1 MPRAACSQQ
10 FAAWVRE
17 GRRRRVLTPCAAALL
32 MCRFGA
38 GNTFWSVN
46 IDDLAQKYNV
56 YAVDWRGCGA
66 STRERFTV
74 KEAMEAEDW
83 FVQGLVRWREAH
95 PHKAHTLDKFII
107 VAHSMG
113 AMIAAKC
120 VGPPPPPA
128 SPPSGPLLAVRRAQ
142 CRGCRA
148 VWVLAMSAHAT
159 CVYPPLVWLR
169 AATPCATRRRCS
181 S

>member
-1 MPRAACSQQ
+1 MHDSLAPPRVHDLHSAARLTRCPALCVSS
-10 FAAWVRE
+10 
-17 GRRRRVLTPCAAALL
+17 RRH
-32 MCRFGA
+32 CRFGA

-46 IDDLAQKYNV
+46 IDDLAKQYNV

-66 STRERFTV
+66 STRERFTA

-113 AMIAAKC
+113 AMIAAKYER
-120 VGPPPPPA
+120 VAANVARRAGSQPP
-128 SPPSGPLLAVRRAQ
+128 SPPSTR
-142 CRGCRA
+142 
-148 VWVLAMSAHAT
+148 HA
-159 CVYPPLVWLR
+159 L
-169 AATPCATRRRCS
+169 AATR
-181 S
+181 